1 MSGSSEQHFEP
12 AASLETPALQPRLGS
27 RPPLKRTSLGVL
39 GTRRDVYRAKLVFY
53 LFLVSLG
60 VFFAAGM
67 ASYYIIRTQSFQPV
81 TLEYLQLRLP
91 LTFWLSTLTLL
102 FISGFLQASVW
113 AVRRE
118 YQVVFRRFLI
128 FAWISA
134 LVFLGIQYFGLMELI
149 DTHFSRI
156 DGSSKAY
163 GLCFTMAFLH
173 ALHVLGGMGF
183 LGFVIWQ
190 AFHLRYDHER
200 NYAVEH
206 CAAYWHFL
214 DVVWVSMLL
223 TFVITG

>member
-1 MSGSSEQHFEP
+1 MSGTPEHPLDSVTP
-12 AASLETPALQPRLGS
+12 LESPLVKPRPGS
-27 RPPLKRTSLGVL
+27 RPPLKGVSKAVL
-39 GTRRDVYRAKLVFY
+39 DTRRDVYRAKLIFY

-67 ASYYIIRTQSFQPV
+67 VSYYIIRTQAFQPV
-81 TLEYLQLRLP
+81 ALEYLKLQLP
-91 LTFWLSTLTLL
+91 LSFWLSTLTLV
-102 FISGFLQASVW
+102 FVSGFLQSAVW

-118 YQVVFRRFLI
+118 YQGVFRRNLVL
-128 FAWISA
+128 AWIAA
-134 LVFLGIQYFGLMELI
+134 LGFLFIQSFGMVDLVQ
-149 DTHFSRI
+149 THFTRF

-173 ALHVLGGMGF
+173 ALHVLGGMVF

-190 AFHLRYDHER
+190 AYHDRYDHER

-223 TFVITG
+223 TFLLTG